1 LWLFGVKSQLR
12 QKAIAIFALLAL
24 LMGAIP
30 ALTGALLALPA
41 PAACC
46 QTNLCPMHHPA
57 KSSGRPL
64 CGSHRP
70 YEAASCN
77 MDCCHSQTAHALS
90 GTPFVL
96 AAPSGISVPALL
108 AFAFSPRPTSLL
120 NAAREVSPPPPR
132 SILT

>member
-1 LWLFGVKSQLR
+1 MKSQLR
-12 QKAIAIFALLAL
+12 QKAIAILALFALM
-24 LMGAIP
+24 MGAIP
-30 ALTGALLALPA
+30 ALTGALLAMPA

-46 QTNLCPMHHPA
+46 HANLCPMHGSA

-70 YEAASCN
+70 YEAAPCN

-96 AAPSGISVPALL
+96 SAPGGISVPVLI
-108 AFAFSPRPTSLL
+108 AFDFSPRSSSLL
-120 NAAREVSPPPPR
+120 AAAQEVTPPPPK
-132 SILT
+132 SILA